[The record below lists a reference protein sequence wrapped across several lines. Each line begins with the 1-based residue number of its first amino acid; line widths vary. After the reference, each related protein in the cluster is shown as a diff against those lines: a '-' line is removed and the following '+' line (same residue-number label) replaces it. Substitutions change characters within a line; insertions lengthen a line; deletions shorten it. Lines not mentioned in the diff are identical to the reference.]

1 MNLQPPKLL
10 WWFFRFKKMKKGELR
25 MKNKLLP
32 TTILATVLSLLSS
45 NTTLAA
51 VKCVQLNTNSQ
62 CQAAALGK
70 AGWSGDCGTRDRL
83 PVEGVAICASSSG
96 TTASSLSVS
105 PDPTKNGFCWCRLI
119 SPAVSQWVYSGLAA
133 YHEDCLGDCA
143 EECAAS
149 LASDSTFRTRIFSNL
164 SD

>member
-1 MNLQPPKLL
+1 
-10 WWFFRFKKMKKGELR
+10 

-51 VKCVQLNTNSQ
+51 VKCVNLNSNSQ
-62 CQAAALGK
+62 CQGAALGK
-70 AGWSGDCGTRDRL
+70 AGWEANCGVS
-83 PVEGVAICASSSG
+83 VEGVAICASISG

-105 PDPTKNGFCWCRLI
+105 TDPTNNGFCWCRLI

-143 EECAAS
+143 EECAAL
-149 LASDSTFRTRIFSNL
+149 LALDSTFRTRIFSNL

>member
-25 MKNKLLP
+25 MKNKLLL
-32 TTILATVLSLLSS
+32 TTILATVLSLLYSD
-45 NTTLAA
+45 TTLAA
-51 VKCVQLNTNSQ
+51 VKCVNLNSHTQ
-62 CQAAALGK
+62 CQSAALGK
-70 AGWSGDCGTRDRL
+70 AGWEANCGVS
-83 PVEGVAICASSSG
+83 VEGVAICASISG

-119 SPAVSQWVYSGLAA
+119 SPAVSQWVYTGIAA

-143 EECAAS
+143 TQCAEA

>member
-32 TTILATVLSLLSS
+32 TTILTTALSFLSS

-51 VKCVQLNTNSQ
+51 VKCVRLSTNSQ
-62 CQAAALGK
+62 CQAVALGN
-70 AGWSGDCGTRDRL
+70 AGWEGNCGASI
-83 PVEGVAICASSSG
+83 EGVAICASSSG
-96 TTASSLSVS
+96 TTASSLTVS
-105 PDPTKNGFCWCRLI
+105 SDPTKNGYCWCRLI
-119 SPAVSQWVYSGLAA
+119 SPAVSQWVYIGGM
-133 YHEDCLGDCA
+133 YHEDCLVDCA
-143 EECAAS
+143 AECAGG
-149 LASDSTFRTRIFSNL
+149 LASASTFRTRIFSNL

>member
-32 TTILATVLSLLSS
+32 TTILTTALSFLSS

-51 VKCVQLNTNSQ
+51 VKCVRLSTNSQ
-62 CQAAALGK
+62 CQAVALGK
-70 AGWSGDCGTRDRL
+70 AGWEANCGAS
-83 PVEGVAICASSSG
+83 VEGVAICASSGG
-96 TTASSLSVS
+96 TTASSLTVS
-105 PDPTKNGFCWCRLI
+105 PDPTKNEYCWCRLI
-119 SPAVSQWVYSGLAA
+119 SPAVSQWVYTGIAS

-143 EECAAS
+143 TQCADS
-149 LASDSTFRTRIFSNL
+149 LVSDSTFRTQIFSNL

>member
-32 TTILATVLSLLSS
+32 TTILTTVLSLLSS

-62 CQAAALGK
+62 CQATALGK

-83 PVEGVAICASSSG
+83 PVVGVAICASSRG
-96 TTASSLSVS
+96 TTASSLTVS
-105 PDPTKNGFCWCRLI
+105 SDPTNNGYCWCRLI
-119 SPAVSQWVYSGLAA
+119 SPAVSQWVYTVGM
-133 YHEDCLGDCA
+133 YHEDCLVDCA
-143 EECAAS
+143 AECAAE

>member
-32 TTILATVLSLLSS
+32 TTILTTALSFLSS

-51 VKCVQLNTNSQ
+51 VKCVRLNTNSQ

-70 AGWSGDCGTRDRL
+70 AGWEGNCGAS
-83 PVEGVAICASSSG
+83 VEGVAICASSSG
-96 TTASSLSVS
+96 TTASSLTVS
-105 PDPTKNGFCWCRLI
+105 QDPTKNGYCWCRLI

-143 EECAAS
+143 EECAATIK
-149 LASDSTFRTRIFSNL
+149 SDSTFRTRIFSNL